1 MKIKPASLLCLVV
14 SGFFVFSAFSPSA
27 YSSSALNQ
35 SDFINSDSITIE
47 NNGDL
52 KIFRKD
58 SDSVELNALSD
69 DIESGVN
76 TARHSLFNAWSD
88 FAEQTKDFGNPAIK
102 RATVAL
108 SSNSRR
114 SITISV
120 TLCSNGKMRYLG
132 FESLRLQRYYKGR
145 WLTVYTADSRI
156 AYNTSRFSYTETRS
170 SLVSQGSYRAIVNF
184 IAGTC
189 GSTVTVSKTTGT
201 IRCR

>member
-1 MKIKPASLLCLVV
+1 MKIKPASILCLVV
-14 SGFFVFSAFSPSA
+14 LGFFVFSAFSPSA
-27 YSSSALNQ
+27 YSSPALNQ
-35 SDFINSDSITIE
+35 SNVINSDSITSDD
-47 NNGDL
+47 NSNL
-52 KIFRKD
+52 RIFYKD
-58 SDSVELNALSD
+58 SDSVELSVLSD
-69 DIESGVN
+69 DIGSDVN

-88 FAEQTKDFGNPAIK
+88 FSEQTRDFSNPIIK

-120 TLCSNGKMRYLG
+120 TLRSNGKMRYLG

-145 WLTVYTADSRI
+145 WLTVYTADSHI
-156 AYNTSRFSYTETRS
+156 AYKTSRFSFTETRS
-170 SLVSQGSYRAIVNF
+170 SLVSKSSYRAIVNF

-201 IRCR
+201 IKCR